1 MPGDTLNARVDRL
14 MAEKCA
20 GQSLS
25 RVAREAG
32 ITFHTLQRTVNGD
45 TTPNSYTVEK
55 LARHFGVSVEYLYT
69 GEEPPRPASD
79 AEMGAAI
86 EELRAQIAVLQAE
99 VERLR
104 LDG

>member
-1 MPGDTLNARVDRL
+1 
-14 MAEKCA
+14 MAERCA
-20 GQSLS
+20 GQSVS

-32 ITFHTLQRTVNGD
+32 ITFHTLQRTVAGD

-69 GEEPPRPASD
+69 GEDVAPRPGSV
-79 AEMGAAI
+79 AEVSAAI
-86 EELRAQIAVLQAE
+86 EELRAQVAALQAE

-104 LDG
+104 AG